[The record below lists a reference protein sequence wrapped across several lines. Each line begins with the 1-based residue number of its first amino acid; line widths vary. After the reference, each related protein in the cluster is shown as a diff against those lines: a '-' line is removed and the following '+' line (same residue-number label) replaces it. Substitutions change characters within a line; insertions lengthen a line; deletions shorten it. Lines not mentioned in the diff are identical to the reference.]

1 MAGDWRGF
9 AQGQADWLA
18 SRVKNSVSSMESYVR
33 TQFGLDLGLQHER
46 YPPWLLLLTAAT
58 VGLLLL
64 LGVAFCGASWVGVK
78 KRRSQGKSGESN
90 KATVVKN
97 VKPQE
102 PKKRNRKKATEKK
115 VLSNG
120 QPATIAQHPVK
131 APEVVSKKPPPT
143 RAAKA
148 AAPKAP
154 KAAAAAAAA
163 ATQVKKES
171 TKTKTEVKLVQPVS
185 TNSGRSHDEGAW
197 ETKVSSRERRQ
208 QRRKDKNSETSV
220 SPGGGVPG
228 KILPEASVA
237 KNKNKNPANVHFVPT
252 SRRAEATDNNDG
264 GWIDVS
270 SKGSARVGPTEGAK
284 SGSNP
289 SAPKFKAPSE
299 AQEKPV
305 RTGTHS
311 MKKSDL
317 NPASFSM
324 INPADSRTTA
334 VEFQWSS
341 QRGVDDDWSAL
352 NGVVSM
358 DTSSDWNAPAEYWGN
373 YEDPS
378 VTKMPM
384 SQPAT
389 NKEEEK
395 DAVAKSRRRRKKK
408 RTDVEASPEML
419 SSVVSAA
426 SKPPPE
432 PPAVQSTHKK
442 LPVEPPQPA
451 LKTKKKKK

>member
-1 MAGDWRGF
+1 MAGDWRDF
-9 AQGQADWLA
+9 AQGHADWLA
-18 SRVKNSVSSMESYVR
+18 SHLKNTVSSMESYVR
-33 TQFGLDLGLQHER
+33 TQFGVDLGLKHEW
-46 YPPWLLLLTAAT
+46 YPPWVLLLTAAT
-58 VGLLLL
+58 VGLLL

-78 KRRSQGKSGESN
+78 KRRSQEKSSASN
-90 KATVVKN
+90 KPTVVKN
-97 VKPQE
+97 VNPQE

-120 QPATIAQHPVK
+120 QPATLAQHPVK

-143 RAAKA
+143 RAAKVS
-148 AAPKAP
+148 APK
-154 KAAAAAAAA
+154 AA

-171 TKTKTEVKLVQPVS
+171 TKTKTEPPKPRLVQPVS

-220 SPGGGVPG
+220 SPGGGAPG
-228 KILPEASVA
+228 KIPPEASVA
-237 KNKNKNPANVHFVPT
+237 KNKNKNAANVHFVPT
-252 SRRAEATDNNDG
+252 SRRAEAPDNNDG
-264 GWIDVS
+264 GWINVT
-270 SKGSARVGPTEGAK
+270 SKGSARGGPTEGTK
-284 SGSNP
+284 SGSNS

-305 RTGTHS
+305 RTGPNS
-311 MKKSDL
+311 MKKTDL
-317 NPASFSM
+317 NPVSFSK
-324 INPADSRTTA
+324 INPTDSMTSA

-378 VTKMPM
+378 ATKMPM

-389 NKEEEK
+389 TKEEEK
-395 DAVAKSRRRRKKK
+395 DGAAKSRRRRKKK
-408 RTDVEASPEML
+408 RTDVEASPET
-419 SSVVSAA
+419 SSTVVSAA
-426 SKPPPE
+426 PRPPPE
-432 PPAVQSTHKK
+432 PPAVQPTHKK

-451 LKTKKKKK
+451 LKTTTKKKKK